1 MAWTLLLF
9 QLLTLCIGSMAA
21 YVLTQPPSVSMS
33 LGERVSLSC
42 DGDGIGDKYVSWY
55 QQKPGQAI
63 LPLIYEDNKRP
74 EGIPERFSG
83 SNSGNTATLTISG
96 LQAEDEADYVCMAY
110 HGSIGIFGSGTRLTV
125 TGQPKASP
133 MVMAYGP
140 SQDELRTPT
149 ATLTCLINDFYPGS
163 LDVAW
168 TKNGSPVSSGVLTS
182 RPVRQ
187 TDNKY
192 SASSYL
198 SVNSNQW
205 GREDIFICKVTHE
218 GQVIQKE
225 LSASQCT

>member
-1 MAWTLLLF
+1 TGRF
-9 QLLTLCIGSMAA
+9 LCGSASQCA
-21 YVLTQPPSVSMS
+21 V
-33 LGERVSLSC
+33 
-42 DGDGIGDKYVSWY
+42 
-55 QQKPGQAI
+55 
-63 LPLIYEDNKRP
+63 
-74 EGIPERFSG
+74 
-83 SNSGNTATLTISG
+83 
-96 LQAEDEADYVCMAY
+96 
-110 HGSIGIFGSGTRLTV
+110 FGGGTRLTV

>member
-1 MAWTLLLF
+1 TGRF
-9 QLLTLCIGSMAA
+9 LCGSASQCF
-21 YVLTQPPSVSMS
+21 V
-33 LGERVSLSC
+33 
-42 DGDGIGDKYVSWY
+42 
-55 QQKPGQAI
+55 
-63 LPLIYEDNKRP
+63 
-74 EGIPERFSG
+74 
-83 SNSGNTATLTISG
+83 
-96 LQAEDEADYVCMAY
+96 
-110 HGSIGIFGSGTRLTV
+110 FGRGTRLTV

-149 ATLTCLINDFYPGS
+149 ATLTCLISGFYPES

-168 TKNGSPVSSGVLTS
+168 TKNGSPVSNGVLTS

-198 SVNSNQW
+198 SVNPNQW
-205 GREDIFICKVTHE
+205 GENNQYICKVTHE

>member
-1 MAWTLLLF
+1 TGRF
-9 QLLTLCIGSMAA
+9 LCGSASQC
-21 YVLTQPPSVSMS
+21 YV
-33 LGERVSLSC
+33 
-42 DGDGIGDKYVSWY
+42 
-55 QQKPGQAI
+55 
-63 LPLIYEDNKRP
+63 
-74 EGIPERFSG
+74 
-83 SNSGNTATLTISG
+83 
-96 LQAEDEADYVCMAY
+96 
-110 HGSIGIFGSGTRLTV
+110 FGAGTKLTV

-140 SQDELRTPT
+140 SQDELITPT
-149 ATLTCLINDFYPGS
+149 ATLTCLISGFYPES

-168 TKNGSPVSSGVLTS
+168 TKNGSPVSSGVHTS

-198 SVNSNQW
+198 SVNPNQW
-205 GREDIFICKVTHE
+205 RGNAVYICKVTHE